1 MSGCGWTTRRR
12 LLSREPDINKIVHAR
27 VPAAGLRVAAALRA
41 ALALG
46 AAAIVT
52 VPLASPAFAAAAA
65 PAARVVVYRGAAL
78 IDGTGAPPRSD
89 RVIVTTGERITA
101 VVPAAGF
108 SAPPG
113 AEVVDLRGKFV
124 VPGFVNS
131 HVHLATLAQP
141 EHARA
146 YLRRELYS
154 GVTALRDMAGDV
166 RLLAE
171 LKREAEFNEIPS
183 PDIYYVALMAGP
195 EFFADPR
202 THDAARGRVAGE
214 VPWMQALT
222 SQTDLPL
229 AVAAARGTGATA
241 LKLYADLPASLV
253 RAVTA
258 EAHRQHLLV
267 WSHATIFPAG
277 PEDAVAAGV
286 DVLSHAALLGY
297 ALEPG
302 IPPLYRHGAL
312 PLEVAPQLG
321 RPNARLAALFADMRR
336 HGTILDATLYPYDT
350 GAAARR
356 SQGLA
361 DRLAA
366 LAYRAGV
373 AICTGTDDDGD
384 LAAPA
389 SPLLEEFALL
399 VGRARMRLPDLLTS
413 ATRVGAR
420 AAGQQRELGTIEPG
434 KLADFVVLEKDPF
447 ADVANLRSVDL
458 TVKRGVRYPHSDYR
472 P

>member
-1 MSGCGWTTRRR
+1 MTATLTLR
-12 LLSREPDINKIVHAR
+12 V
-27 VPAAGLRVAAALRA
+27 VPALTALLVCQAAAVAAAPEA
-41 ALALG
+41 K
-46 AAAIVT
+46 
-52 VPLASPAFAAAAA
+52 
-65 PAARVVVYRGAAL
+65 VVVYRGAAL
-78 IDGTGAPPRSD
+78 IDGTGAPPRND

-108 SAPPG
+108 SVPAG
-113 AEVVDLRGKFV
+113 AEVVELRGKFL
-124 VPGFVNS
+124 VPGFVNT
-131 HVHLATLAQP
+131 HVHLATLAEP
-141 EHARA
+141 AHARA

-202 THDAARGRVAGE
+202 THDAARGRIAGE

-222 SQTDLPL
+222 PQTDLPL

-241 LKLYADLPASLV
+241 LKLYADLPAPLV

-267 WSHATIFPAG
+267 WAHATIFPAG
-277 PEDAVAAGV
+277 PLDEVDAGI

-297 ALEPG
+297 ALESS
-302 IPPLYRHGAL
+302 IPPRYRHGAL
-312 PLEVAPQLG
+312 PLEVAPLLE
-321 RPNARLAALFADMRR
+321 RPDARLTALFADMRR
-336 HGTILDATLYPYDT
+336 HGTILDATLYPYDS
-350 GAAARR
+350 GAAAQR
-356 SQGLA
+356 SKGLA
-361 DRLAA
+361 DRLAD

-373 AICTGTDDDGD
+373 AISTGTDDDGD
-384 LAAPA
+384 LARPD

-399 VGRARMRLPDLLTS
+399 VQRAGVHLPDLVTA
-413 ATRVGAR
+413 ATRIGAR
-420 AAGQQRELGTIEPG
+420 AAGQERDMGTIEPG
-434 KLADFVVLEKDPF
+434 KLADFVVLDRDPL
-447 ADVANLRSVDL
+447 ADVANLSSVAL
-458 TVKRGVRYPHSDYR
+458 TVKRGIRYPHRDYR
-472 P
+472 PVTEAEVKSGT

>member
-1 MSGCGWTTRRR
+1 MSTPG
-12 LLSREPDINKIVHAR
+12 PDISTASAR
-27 VPAAGLRVAAALRA
+27 LSVPALMSAVAPTILSGLSILTAPLNLAAA
-41 ALALG
+41 
-46 AAAIVT
+46 
-52 VPLASPAFAAAAA
+52 AAAAA
-65 PAARVVVYRGAAL
+65 PAAKVVVYRGASL
-78 IDGTGAPPRSD
+78 MDGTGAPPRTD
-89 RVIVTTGERITA
+89 RVIVTTGERITG

-108 SAPPG
+108 SAPAG
-113 AEVVDLRGKFV
+113 AEVMVLTGRFV

-131 HVHLATLAQP
+131 HVHLATLAEP

-154 GVTALRDMAGDV
+154 GVTAVRDMAGDV
-166 RLLAE
+166 RLLGE

-202 THDAARGRVAGE
+202 THDAARGRIAGE

-222 SQTDLPL
+222 PETDLPL

-241 LKLYADLPASLV
+241 LKLYADLPPPLV

-267 WSHATIFPAG
+267 WAHATIFPTG
-277 PEDAVAAGV
+277 PEDEVDAGV
-286 DVLSHAALLGY
+286 DVLSHAVLLGY
-297 ALEPG
+297 ALEPR
-302 IPPLYRHGAL
+302 IPPLYRHGAM
-312 PLEVAPQLG
+312 PLEVAPLLE
-321 RPNARLAALFADMRR
+321 RPDVRLTALFADMRR

-350 GAAARR
+350 GPAAQR
-356 SQGLA
+356 SHGLA

-373 AICTGTDDDGD
+373 AISTGTDDDGD
-384 LAAPA
+384 LARPD

-399 VGRARMRLPDLLTS
+399 VERAGMRLPDLLTS
-413 ATRVGAR
+413 ATCIGAR
-420 AAGQQRELGTIEPG
+420 AAGQERDMGTIEPG
-434 KLADFVVLEKDPF
+434 KLADFVVLGKDPL
-447 ADVANLRSVDL
+447 ADVGNLRSVEL
-458 TVKRGVRYPHSDYR
+458 TVKRGIRYPHRDYR